1 MQGQKEFKPKLIY
14 SVNIDQLVAKDNFYR
29 ILKRTLNLH
38 WLYKATEKYYGR
50 EGQESI
56 DPVVFFKICLVG
68 YLNGIHSDRK
78 LIDYCSDS
86 LSIRLFLGY
95 DIDENLPWHSTISR
109 TRHLYGEKEF
119 KILFEKI
126 FSLCTES
133 GMVLGQTQAIDGALL
148 KANAS
153 KDSLEVKQVNESID
167 EYMLENIKANDD
179 ARRPAKNNKADED
192 QKRMDGDEEDQ
203 KKDLDELSTRY
214 ERQNEQYKNQPKTDT
229 GKFLSN
235 KTHYSPTDPDARI
248 AVKPGKTRDLYF
260 SGQIAVDTAN
270 HVITHAQT
278 FLADDRDGAYLKEIV
293 QKTKIRLNKFG
304 LKMENCL
311 ADGAYSSGENYEYLE
326 QNHITPYIPLLGGA
340 KGGSENFIYDEKRD
354 VYICPNNKILKGSGR
369 IVDDGKGNE
378 VKKYFSLRSD
388 CKKCPIRNTCISDKA
403 KAKRVQ
409 HSIYK
414 SHFEKAEARQQ
425 SIKGRIM
432 KRKRSSTVEPVWG
445 TLINFLGLR
454 RMTSR
459 GIKCANQAL
468 LMAATCYNL
477 KKYLKHIQRRG
488 ITNANAIQK
497 NIGDFFICFFTA
509 PKLI

>member
-1 MQGQKEFKPKLIY
+1 MQGQKEFIPKLIY

-29 ILKRTLNLH
+29 ILKRTLDLH

-78 LIDYCSDS
+78 LIEYCSDS

-109 TRHLYGEKEF
+109 TRHLFGEEEF
-119 KILFEKI
+119 KILFEKV
-126 FSLCTES
+126 FALCAES
-133 GMVLGQTQAIDGALL
+133 GMVLGHTQAIDGAFL

-153 KDSLEVKQVNESID
+153 KDSLEVKQVIESID
-167 EYMLENIKANDD
+167 QYLLENIKANDE
-179 ARRPAKNNKADED
+179 ARRPAKNNKADDE
-192 QKRMDGDEEDQ
+192 QSKMDGDEEDQ
-203 KKDLDELSTRY
+203 KKDLNELNTRY
-214 ERQNEQYKNQPKTDT
+214 DRQKEQYKNQPGNEN

-235 KTHYSPTDPDARI
+235 KTYYSPTDPDARI
-248 AVKPGKTRDLYF
+248 AVKPGKPRDLYF
-260 SGQIAVDTAN
+260 SGQIAVDTN
-270 HVITHAQT
+270 KHVITHAQT
-278 FLADDRDGAYLKEIV
+278 FLADDRDGAYLREIV
-293 QKTKIRLNKFG
+293 QKTKIRLHQFG
-304 LKMENCL
+304 LKLDNCL

-326 QNHITPYIPLLGGA
+326 QNKITPYIPLLGGA
-340 KGGSENFIYDEKRD
+340 KGGSENFIYDEKND

-369 IVDDGKGNE
+369 VVDDGKGNA
-378 VKKYFSLRSD
+378 VKKYFSKRSD
-388 CKKCPIRNTCISDKA
+388 CNKCPIRNTCISDKA

-414 SHFEKAEARQQ
+414 PQFEKAEERQR
-425 SIKGRIM
+425 SAKGQIM

-459 GIKCANQAL
+459 GLKCANQAL
-468 LMAATCYNL
+468 LMAAACYNL
-477 KKYLKHIQRRG
+477 KKYLKYIQRRG
-488 ITNANAIQK
+488 ITNALAIQE
-497 NIGDFFICFFTA
+497 NMRPLFYLFFAI
-509 PKLI
+509 PKLN

>member
-1 MQGQKEFKPKLIY
+1 MQGQKEFSPKMLY
-14 SVNIDQLVAKDNFYR
+14 TVNIDQLVSRDNFYR
-29 ILKRTLNLH
+29 LLNRTLNLH
-38 WLYKATEKYYGR
+38 WLYRATEKYYGS

-109 TRHLYGEKEF
+109 TRHLYGEEEF
-119 KILFEKI
+119 KILFEKV
-126 FSLCTES
+126 FALCAQS
-133 GMVLGQTQAIDGALL
+133 GMVLGHTQAIDGAFL

-167 EYMLENIKANDD
+167 EYMLENIKANGE
-179 ARRPAKNNKADED
+179 ARRAAKNNKAEED
-192 QKRMDGDEEDQ
+192 QRKMDGDQDDQ
-203 KKDLDELSTRY
+203 ERDLNELAARY
-214 ERQNEQYKNQPKTDT
+214 ERQNEQYKNQPASDC

-260 SGQIAVDTAN
+260 SGQIAVDTCK

-278 FLADDRDGAYLKEIV
+278 FLADNRDGAYLTEMV
-293 QKTKIRLNKFG
+293 QKTNIRLNQFG
-304 LKMENCL
+304 LKMDNCL
-311 ADGAYSSGENYEYLE
+311 ADGAYSSGENYKYLE
-326 QNHITPYIPLLGGA
+326 QNKITPYIPLLGGA
-340 KGGSENFIYDEKRD
+340 KGGSENFMYDEIRD

-369 IVDDGKGNE
+369 VVDDGKGNA
-378 VKKYFSLRSD
+378 VKKYFSKRSD

-414 SHFEKAEARQQ
+414 PQFEKAVERQH

-445 TLINFLGLR
+445 KLINFLGLR

-459 GIKCANQAL
+459 GIKCANQSL

-477 KKYLKHIQRRG
+477 KKYLRHIQRSG
-488 ITNANAIQK
+488 ITNANAVKQ
-497 NIGDFFICFFTA
+497 NIGDFFICFLA
-509 PKLI
+509 DPKLI